1 MGGHTVRRLSIAVL
15 VVVALFLVFQVGG
28 PNSVREGWMTLALVA
43 SVPVTFALIALCFLR
58 TGPPAPAQR
67 MIQVGATMYLGDP
80 LTVARGLR
88 KKQMRQET
96 FDLLEQALQEEPG
109 RVDLIKEHLD
119 LCTFLPHPARAAEL
133 KCRLAEIEAKLPPR

>member
-1 MGGHTVRRLSIAVL
+1 
-15 VVVALFLVFQVGG
+15 
-28 PNSVREGWMTLALVA
+28 
-43 SVPVTFALIALCFLR
+43 
-58 TGPPAPAQR
+58 
-67 MIQVGATMYLGDP
+67 MIQVGATFYVGDP
-80 LTVARGLR
+80 LTVARGLH

-133 KCRLAEIEAKLPPR
+133 KRRLAEIEAKLPPR